1 MQYLSTAAR
10 YKHTAASFLLAQI
23 YYEGR
28 GSKDVPG
35 YFVEPDLAKSFEHFQ
50 RIASQ
55 HASSS
60 LEAAF
65 DAYSS
70 GNTSLA
76 LLLYLLHAEV
86 PSSLFYNIGC
96 RLTCTLVD
104 NKLSAARLICVVL
117 CITDGVYSCA
127 TERAFFA

>member
-1 MQYLSTAAR
+1 MPQHHVVFVLQPKVINAAKAVQYLSTAAR

-23 YYEGR
+23 FYEGR

-35 YFVEPDLAKSFEHFQ
+35 YFVAPDLAKSFEHFQ

-65 DAYSS
+65 DAYTS

-86 PSSLFYNIGC
+86 PSALLSKN
-96 RLTCTLVD
+96 RLVLLV
-104 NKLSAARLICVVL
+104 L
-117 CITDGVYSCA
+117 
-127 TERAFFA
+127 RAPT